1 LNKTLGHEKLF
12 LLLRLSIKVLKNFDY
27 LNFLSVE
34 FLRKNKRNFLTKTM
48 SSICKHHFGNYFE
61 TYINQIL
68 GDQTVR
74 KMISEVWPRR
84 RRRKIGSVNE
94 DSLKFET
101 IIDEGG
107 DHHIVID
114 HKGNQYN
121 SKNTLQ
127 TNIVVDNLCQ
137 SYCLAFWFNIIL
149 SKRCRKRNQME
160 IIELIKKIFSNEKF
174 ISLLNEELIKEK
186 ANKHLWSI
194 YTKLESG
201 EYVKTGKYVKMDID
215 IIRKNIFK
223 TLKIW
228 KEYGYK
234 EYMYKKKKF
243 VPE

>member
-1 LNKTLGHEKLF
+1 
-12 LLLRLSIKVLKNFDY
+12 
-27 LNFLSVE
+27 
-34 FLRKNKRNFLTKTM
+34 
-48 SSICKHHFGNYFE
+48 
-61 TYINQIL
+61 
-68 GDQTVR
+68 
-74 KMISEVWPRR
+74 
-84 RRRKIGSVNE
+84 
-94 DSLKFET
+94 
-101 IIDEGG
+101 
-107 DHHIVID
+107 
-114 HKGNQYN
+114 
-121 SKNTLQ
+121 
-127 TNIVVDNLCQ
+127 
-137 SYCLAFWFNIIL
+137 
-149 SKRCRKRNQME
+149 ME

>member
-1 LNKTLGHEKLF
+1 
-12 LLLRLSIKVLKNFDY
+12 
-27 LNFLSVE
+27 
-34 FLRKNKRNFLTKTM
+34 M
-48 SSICKHHFGNYFE
+48 SSISKHRFGDYFE

-74 KMISEVWPRR
+74 EMISEIWPRKGLR
-84 RRRKIGSVNE
+84 FK
-94 DSLKFET
+94 T
-101 IIDEGG
+101 ITDEGG

-114 HKGNQYN
+114 DDGYEYN

-127 TNIVVDNLCQ
+127 TSKSDNLCQ
-137 SYCLAFWFNIIL
+137 SYSLAFWFGIIL
-149 SKRCRKRNQME
+149 FRRSRKRNQME

-174 ISLLNEELIKEK
+174 ISLLNDKVIKNE

-194 YTKLESG
+194 YTQLEPSG
-201 EYVKTGKYVKMDID
+201 PYVKTGKYVKMDID

-234 EYMYKKKKF
+234 EYMY
-243 VPE
+243 

>member
-1 LNKTLGHEKLF
+1 
-12 LLLRLSIKVLKNFDY
+12 
-27 LNFLSVE
+27 
-34 FLRKNKRNFLTKTM
+34 M
-48 SSICKHHFGNYFE
+48 SSICTHHFGDYFE

-74 KMISEVWPRR
+74 EMISEVWPRR

-94 DSLKFET
+94 YSLRFAT
-101 IIDEGG
+101 IKDKGG

-127 TNIVVDNLCQ
+127 TNSDKDNLCQ
-137 SYCLAFWFNIIL
+137 SYSLAFWFGIIL
-149 SKRCRKRNQME
+149 SRRSRKRNQME
-160 IIELIKKIFSNEKF
+160 IIELIKKIFSDEKF
-174 ISLLNEELIKEK
+174 ISLLNNELIKIK

-215 IIRKNIFK
+215 IIKKNIFK

-234 EYMYKKKKF
+234 EYMYK
-243 VPE
+243 EY

>member
-1 LNKTLGHEKLF
+1 
-12 LLLRLSIKVLKNFDY
+12 
-27 LNFLSVE
+27 
-34 FLRKNKRNFLTKTM
+34 M
-48 SSICKHHFGNYFE
+48 SSICTRHYNKFTKFGNYFE

-74 KMISEVWPRR
+74 EMISEIWPRKGLR
-84 RRRKIGSVNE
+84 FK
-94 DSLKFET
+94 T
-101 IIDEGG
+101 ITDEGG

-114 HKGNQYN
+114 DDGYEYN

-127 TNIVVDNLCQ
+127 TNSDKDNLCQ
-137 SYCLAFWFNIIL
+137 TYSLAFWFGKIL

-174 ISLLNEELIKEK
+174 ISLLNEDLIKNET
-186 ANKHLWSI
+186 NKHLWSI
-194 YTKLESG
+194 YAQRKPNG
-201 EYVKTGKYVKMDID
+201 PYVKTGKYVKMHID

-234 EYMYKKKKF
+234 EYMYK
-243 VPE
+243 EY